1 MMVVMTT
8 RVRVRVQTDGT
19 QRQTTPVSRPFGHRP
34 RHRSSCCGGREAVCD
49 RQTENGWCAKFYYYY
64 HNFFFH
70 RPILTLWPYRTVY
83 YTKTATANCESDY
96 DSRSSAAVVEAAA
109 EATVEN
115 NIILLMNRNPIACR
129 QSLCISCN

>member
-1 MMVVMTT
+1 MVVMTT
-8 RVRVRVQTDGT
+8 RVRVRVRRTKRRGKRRQYAAPLGTDH
-19 QRQTTPVSRPFGHRP
+19 VIGHRAAAGERQP
-34 RHRSSCCGGREAVCD
+34 AIGRRKTVDA
-49 RQTENGWCAKFYYYY
+49 QNFIIIIII
-64 HNFFFH
+64 FFFH

-96 DSRSSAAVVEAAA
+96 DSRSSAAVVATAAA
-109 EATVEN
+109 ATVEN